1 MVIAVGTLTCKDEF
15 AFKALPST
23 IVKVYVTLLAAQV
36 EEDVLR
42 AGLLRKPGVVLIV
55 EVVVAC
61 PTKSL
66 ADEK

>member
-1 MVIAVGTLTCKDEF
+1 M
-15 AFKALPST
+15 
-23 IVKVYVTLLAAQV
+23 TLLAAQV